1 MKGVLECKL
10 PRAFT
15 ESATGVGP
23 VDPDTHIVGQGV
35 RTDAFESAVE
45 TMQTDIQKILSSLEG
60 WLNSYKEIKVRQ
72 PGHRHRHKRTARQAA
87 SSLPVPGAWCC
98 LFCWKLL

>member
-45 TMQTDIQKILSSLEG
+45 TMRTDIQKILSSLEG
-60 WLNSYKEIKVRQ
+60 WLNSYKEIKVRA
-72 PGHRHRHKRTARQAA
+72 PGQWHRHRRTAA
-87 SSLPVPGAWCC
+87 
-98 LFCWKLL
+98 